1 MPPTATNAFRLFLK
15 SNTNMKLQ
23 SDVAVNRI
31 LYEGVTNFNSL
42 GDFDDA
48 SIKALAKNCRETIP
62 AIAED
67 VAAGV
72 QAEAQVPGTV
82 ISTQSIVRLS
92 VASKA
97 VKYYIAVGRTPTA
110 AMLHYDNI
118 LSAFKIEY
126 EAYEKLQK
134 EDTPT
139 VPKVSDSDNDR
150 SSKGGTPRPSIP
162 YVCIS

>member
-1 MPPTATNAFRLFLK
+1 
-15 SNTNMKLQ
+15 MKLQ
-23 SDVAVNRI
+23 SDVAVTRI

-110 AMLHYDNI
+110 AMLHYNNI